1 MIQFK
6 NCISEGSCFQI
17 PYMQLCL
24 SPCNRKPRF
33 IKWSNLQ
40 KLLILWAPWDR
51 CQKLHF
57 LSTWHSPPP
66 QSASSPPAGMV
77 SFALFLCAPPH
88 AAFPLAGILPEPT
101 LPITLCPSPS
111 AAQQDQWWQEA
122 CVEFKSGDCSRP
134 DSLPQHGR
142 NDRPA
147 VLILLWRCSP
157 ACAREGKVKRNR
169 GCPRF
174 FGLSFAT
181 CWVNHGQ
188 FHRILDSHN

>member
-6 NCISEGSCFQI
+6 NYISEGSCFQI

-66 QSASSPPAGMV
+66 QSASSPPAGVV

-122 CVEFKSGDCSRP
+122 CVEFKSGDCRQTRLASPTWQKWPSCCSNLIMKVQPCLCQGRKGEERSR
-134 DSLPQHGR
+134 LPK
-142 NDRPA
+142 
-147 VLILLWRCSP
+147 ILRIIVCYL
-157 ACAREGKVKRNR
+157 
-169 GCPRF
+169 
-174 FGLSFAT
+174 LS
-181 CWVNHGQ
+181 
-188 FHRILDSHN
+188 